1 MQSFQKYVVVLILV
15 VTFTACQSS
24 PVIELQV
31 ERPVPTAVAIPPS
44 PLNGLWQTEGYGQ
57 LYEIEG
63 DQFQIYALTAVSCV
77 PTLSGAHLAASEA
90 PIHNNEL
97 EAWLEIHILQ
107 DDGVDTIGIQVLPGV
122 SVDEKQFVVDGIA
135 SQLTLHRLADW
146 PEICR
151 ESTANTPLTTF
162 DAFWQ
167 TYAEHYPFF
176 EMKGVD
182 WTAVRQQYRP
192 QITDAIS
199 DEQLLAIFRD
209 MIAPLEDAHTWIQ
222 PIDLDD
228 GFEGQRPDPHPL
240 SKADWQR
247 TAEIVETAYLQTPIT
262 AYVKGE
268 VAFGLLAGDIGY
280 LRINGFA
287 DYAND
292 DDFWTGMAEL
302 ETALDDIFSQSFNGL
317 VIDIRAN
324 DGGSDLYGL
333 AVASR
338 LTQTPYHAYTI
349 EARSNPTDP
358 TQWTAGQPILVQSSL
373 RPGYDGPVI
382 LLTSRYSVS
391 AAETFTM
398 ALMGRTPEVRRLGE
412 NTQGVFSVVLV
423 HILPNG
429 WWFGLQNER
438 FLTGDGLTFDG
449 AGIPPHINV
458 SIFPPSDLAAGQ
470 DSALATAVQLLNQ

>member
-1 MQSFQKYVVVLILV
+1 
-15 VTFTACQSS
+15 
-24 PVIELQV
+24 
-31 ERPVPTAVAIPPS
+31 
-44 PLNGLWQTEGYGQ
+44 
-57 LYEIEG
+57 
-63 DQFQIYALTAVSCV
+63 
-77 PTLSGAHLAASEA
+77 
-90 PIHNNEL
+90 
-97 EAWLEIHILQ
+97 
-107 DDGVDTIGIQVLPGV
+107 
-122 SVDEKQFVVDGIA
+122 
-135 SQLTLHRLADW
+135 
-146 PEICR
+146 
-151 ESTANTPLTTF
+151 
-162 DAFWQ
+162 
-167 TYAEHYPFF
+167 
-176 EMKGVD
+176 
-182 WTAVRQQYRP
+182 
-192 QITDAIS
+192 
-199 DEQLLAIFRD
+199 
-209 MIAPLEDAHTWIQ
+209 
-222 PIDLDD
+222 
-228 GFEGQRPDPHPL
+228 
-240 SKADWQR
+240 
-247 TAEIVETAYLQTPIT
+247 
-262 AYVKGE
+262 VKGE

-292 DDFWTGMAEL
+292 GDFWAGMAEL

-338 LTQTPYHAYTI
+338 LTQTPYPAYTI

-358 TQWTAGQPILVQSSL
+358 TQWTTGQPILVQSSL
-373 RPGYDGPVI
+373 CPGYDGPVI